1 MANVTDPLAAA
12 LHGTDPQ
19 NLMEY
24 IVRQKIYDSRYW
36 KEECFGLTA
45 VNVLEKASSL
55 KNVGESF
62 GGNRQPTKF
71 LSLILKLLQI
81 QPDDELV
88 NEFIAQ
94 EDFKYVRALGAFY
107 KRLTGRPAEIYETL
121 EPLYNDY
128 RKLRYRDV
136 NDWKLLHMDEFVHSL
151 LTEDRVCGIALPRL
165 ANRATL
171 EEEGYLDGPRVSALS
186 SVLNEEMTAEKYLE
200 RKVQE
205 GSGAAEALW
214 ASRQQAS
221 KQQAMGDK
229 KRPAVREQEAPSARN
244 DDEHRESPDGKRK
257 CKDQGKSTSR
267 KKSKKDK
274 SYGTLFKQ
282 SSGSRAPAV
291 SSADK
296 SKDNDSGA
304 PEEGSDE
311 YWNEQRAKLGLKP
324 LK

>member
-1 MANVTDPLAAA
+1 
-12 LHGTDPQ
+12 
-19 NLMEY
+19 MEY

-45 VNVLEKASSL
+45 VDVLEKASSL
-55 KNVGESF
+55 HNIGASF

-81 QPDDELV
+81 QPEEELV
-88 NEFIAQ
+88 NEFISQ

-107 KRLTGRPAEIYETL
+107 KRLTGRPADIYETL

-136 NDWKLLHMDEFVHSL
+136 NDWKLVHMDEFVHSL

-186 SVLNEEMTAEKYLE
+186 SVLDDDNITAEAYLKQ
-200 RKVQE
+200 KVQE
-205 GSGAAEALW
+205 GSEAAKILW
-214 ASRQQAS
+214 ESRQAEKAQTAQTN
-221 KQQAMGDK
+221 KE
-229 KRPAVREQEAPSARN
+229 RPLLDGN
-244 DDEHRESPDGKRK
+244 DDNEGNTRDGKRK
-257 CKDQGKSTSR
+257 SIEQGNVSSR
-267 KKSKKDK
+267 KKSKKQDD
-274 SYGTLFKQ
+274 YGTLFKSTK
-282 SSGSRAPAV
+282 SSGSGAAPN
-291 SSADK
+291 DK
-296 SKDNDSGA
+296 QKESNA

-324 LK
+324 LKK